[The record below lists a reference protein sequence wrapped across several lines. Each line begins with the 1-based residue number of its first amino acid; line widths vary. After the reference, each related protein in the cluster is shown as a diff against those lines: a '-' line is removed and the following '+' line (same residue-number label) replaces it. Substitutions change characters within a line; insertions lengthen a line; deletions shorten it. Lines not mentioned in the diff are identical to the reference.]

1 MTLMPA
7 RTCLL
12 LAASSILAAHA
23 ADLKSPVLVPR
34 PLPAPASKT
43 ILARKASPTP
53 PPPSTTAVKTSPIVT
68 DQAVILEI
76 RRAPAASRPKDV
88 SASAARLQPP
98 PTLTPLPRDGEV
110 RIQRSGRQLALP
122 GAP

>member
-1 MTLMPA
+1 MPA

-34 PLPAPASKT
+34 PLPAPTSQAT
-43 ILARKASPTP
+43 LARKTRPTP
-53 PPPSTTAVKTSPIVT
+53 SPPSTMAAKPPPTVT

-76 RRAPAASRPKDV
+76 RRAPTAPRPTNATAS
-88 SASAARLQPP
+88 SATVP
-98 PTLTPLPRDGEV
+98 PTPSLGPLPRDGEV

-122 GAP
+122 GTP

>member
-1 MTLMPA
+1 MPA

-12 LAASSILAAHA
+12 LAASASLAAHA

-34 PLPAPASKT
+34 PLPAPTSKT
-43 ILARKASPTP
+43 TLARKPRPTP
-53 PPPSTTAVKTSPIVT
+53 PAPSATAVKASPIVT

-76 RRAPAASRPKDV
+76 RRAPAAPRSKDV
-88 SASAARLQPP
+88 SASATRLQAP